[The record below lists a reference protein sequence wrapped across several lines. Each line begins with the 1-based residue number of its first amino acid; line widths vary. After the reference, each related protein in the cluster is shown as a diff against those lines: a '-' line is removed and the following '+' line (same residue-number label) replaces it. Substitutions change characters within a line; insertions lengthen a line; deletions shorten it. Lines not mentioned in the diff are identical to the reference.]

1 MKGSFNKVYKIGNLI
16 IKIDYYDEYFSNIR
30 STVDTFEYKKY
41 YKDLNDLGIKTAKLY
56 LSIKLFNRNIQIEEF
71 IKGISVQDFV
81 SLNIDLKDKLKII
94 KELILIYKKTINT
107 DVKLDMNLKNF
118 IIRDNEIIYID
129 FTPATYKSHILKNYK
144 NIDSYA
150 RTYLDTSL
158 IMNNLISYYLRGN
171 INLSKEE
178 LKSNLINIRQL
189 IESVLNEKL
198 DKNNS
203 IRLNLIEDY
212 IYSDESIE
220 EYDKKYHTMKRM

>member
-81 SLNIDLKDKLKII
+81 SLKIDLKDKLKII